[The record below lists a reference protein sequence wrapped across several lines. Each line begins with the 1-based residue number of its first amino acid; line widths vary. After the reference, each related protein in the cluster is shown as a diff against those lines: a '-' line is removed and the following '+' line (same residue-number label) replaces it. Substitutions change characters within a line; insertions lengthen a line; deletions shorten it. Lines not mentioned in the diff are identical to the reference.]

1 MHRQPIRTLV
11 TVLLCVAGCLIGVN
25 PPSAVAAP
33 QIVFTY
39 QVRGLANTSSL
50 ESFAAGAASTYADPR
65 GWSLG
70 GSIAFRRVASGGN
83 FTLWLAAA
91 DRVPGFGSP
100 CDSTY
105 SCRVGRNVVI
115 NETRWLN
122 ASPSWNATGSS
133 LAGYRNL
140 VVNHETGHWLGFGHA
155 FCGGAGQAAPVMQQQ
170 SISLQ
175 GCRPNGWPTA
185 GERQRLAASRGVP
198 ILPIRTGNPVGSL
211 DNVVPQLAAVFIR
224 GWAID
229 PDTTAAVMV
238 TVQLDGRVASVRA
251 DSPRD
256 DVGRTH
262 PGYGSNHGYR
272 LTLNAGP
279 GRHTVCVRALNAA
292 GAGSTVPLG
301 CRTVQVS
308 GTPIGRLDSVVVAG
322 QGIRVSGWALD
333 PDTSTG
339 PVPVAVYEQPGGQ
352 VGIWANQPR
361 PDLAVRYPRWGAAH
375 GFAVLMRAAPGPHQ
389 VCAYALNR
397 YGIGSTAA
405 LGCRTVTVA
414 G

>member
-1 MHRQPIRTLV
+1 MHRHPIRILAAA
-11 TVLLCVAGCLIGVN
+11 LLCLTGCLLGFSQ
-25 PPSAVAAP
+25 PSAAAAP
-33 QIVFTY
+33 QLVYTY
-39 QVRGLANTSSL
+39 EVRGLANSSSL
-50 ESFAAGAASTYADPR
+50 ESFAAAAASTYADPR
-65 GWSLG
+65 GWTLG

-91 DRVPGFGSP
+91 SRVPGFGSP
-100 CDSTY
+100 CDSSY

-115 NETRWLN
+115 NETRWLTG
-122 ASPSWNATGSS
+122 SPAWNAGRAS
-133 LAGYRNL
+133 LAGYRHL

-155 FCGGAGQAAPVMQQQ
+155 FCGGTGQPAPVMQQQ

-185 GERQRLAASRGVP
+185 SERQRLAASRGVP
-198 ILPIRTGNPVGSL
+198 IRTGNPVGSL
-211 DNVVPQLAAVFIR
+211 DTVLPGLASVFVR

-229 PDTTAAVMV
+229 PDTAAAIAV
-238 TVQLDGRVASVRA
+238 TVQLDAQVITVRA
-251 DSPRD
+251 DSRRD

-292 GAGSTVPLG
+292 GAGAAVLLG
-301 CRTVQVS
+301 CRTVFVS
-308 GTPIGRLDSVVVAG
+308 GTPIGHLDSVVSTG
-322 QGIRVSGWALD
+322 QGILVTGWALD
-333 PDTSTG
+333 PDTSG
-339 PVPVAVYEQPGGQ
+339 GAVPVAVYERPGGQ

-361 PDLAVRYPRWGAAH
+361 PDLATHYPRWGAAH
-375 GFAVLMRAAPGPHQ
+375 GFAVLMRASPGVHQ
-389 VCAYALNR
+389 VCAYARNV

-405 LGCRTVTVA
+405 LGCRSVSVP